1 MKSKLSWMLL
11 ILLIA
16 VANLSFA
23 QYPITKKIGNDTVVI
38 MTIRQAENINQ
49 LFDTNEKEL
58 NKIIDSLKLLKSLL
72 LDNTKKNDT
81 LTYKV
86 QESYF
91 KIEEFKFKYEE
102 NKKIYLDK
110 EKTYNKI
117 HNNDVLQKVLFSIVL
132 TFIAFRLH

>member
-1 MKSKLSWMLL
+1 
-11 ILLIA
+11 
-16 VANLSFA
+16 
-23 QYPITKKIGNDTVVI
+23 

-81 LTYKV
+81 LTFKV

>member
-1 MKSKLSWMLL
+1 MLL

-16 VANLSFA
+16 VANLSFS

-58 NKIIDSLKLLKSLL
+58 NKISDSLKLLKSLL

-110 EKTYNKI
+110 EKTYSKI

-132 TFIAFRLH
+132 TFIAFKIH

>member
-1 MKSKLSWMLL
+1 ME
-11 ILLIA
+11 
-16 VANLSFA
+16 VNLSFA
-23 QYPITKKIGNDTVVI
+23 QYPLTKKIGNDTVVI
-38 MTIRQAENINQ
+38 MTIRQAENINK
-49 LFDTNEKEL
+49 LFDDNEKEF
-58 NKIIDSLKLLKSLL
+58 NKISDSLKLLKSLL
-72 LDNTKKNDT
+72 IENNKKSDT

-132 TFIAFRLH
+132 TFIAFKIN

>member
-1 MKSKLSWMLL
+1 ME
-11 ILLIA
+11 
-16 VANLSFA
+16 ANLSFA

-49 LFDTNEKEL
+49 LFDSNEKEL
-58 NKIIDSLKLLKSLL
+58 NKISDSLKLLKSLL
-72 LDNTKKNDT
+72 VDNTKKSDSLT
-81 LTYKV
+81 LKV
-86 QESYF
+86 HASDF
-91 KIEEFKFKYEE
+91 KTEEYKFKYEE

-132 TFIAFRLH
+132 TFIAFKIN

>member
-1 MKSKLSWMLL
+1 
-11 ILLIA
+11 
-16 VANLSFA
+16 
-23 QYPITKKIGNDTVVI
+23 

-81 LTYKV
+81 LTFKV

-132 TFIAFRLH
+132 TFIAFKIN

>member
-1 MKSKLSWMLL
+1 M
-11 ILLIA
+11 I
-16 VANLSFA
+16 VEVNLSFA
-23 QYPITKKIGNDTVVI
+23 QYPLTKKIGNDTVVI

-49 LFDTNEKEL
+49 LFDTNEKEF
-58 NKIIDSLKLLKSLL
+58 NKISDSLKLLKSLL
-72 LDNTKKNDT
+72 VDNTKKNDT

-91 KIEEFKFKYEE
+91 KIEEYKFKYEE

-117 HNNDVLQKVLFSIVL
+117 HNNDVLQKVLFAIVL
-132 TFIAFRLH
+132 GFVAFKLN

>member
-1 MKSKLSWMLL
+1 
-11 ILLIA
+11 
-16 VANLSFA
+16 VEVNLSFA

-38 MTIRQAENINQ
+38 MTIRQAENINK
-49 LFDTNEKEL
+49 LFDDNEKEF
-58 NKIIDSLKLLKSLL
+58 NKISDSLKLLKSLL
-72 LDNTKKNDT
+72 IENNKKSDT

-86 QESYF
+86 QESFF

-132 TFIAFRLH
+132 TFIAFKIN

>member
-1 MKSKLSWMLL
+1 ME
-11 ILLIA
+11 
-16 VANLSFA
+16 VNLCFA

-58 NKIIDSLKLLKSLL
+58 NKINDSLNLLKGLL
-72 LDNTKKNDT
+72 LENSKKSDS
-81 LTYKV
+81 LIYKV
-86 QESYF
+86 QATDF
-91 KIEEFKFKYEE
+91 KVEEYKFKYEE

-117 HNNDVLQKVLFSIVL
+117 HNNDVLQKVLFAIVL
-132 TFIAFRLH
+132 TFIAFKTN

>member
-1 MKSKLSWMLL
+1 
-11 ILLIA
+11 
-16 VANLSFA
+16 
-23 QYPITKKIGNDTVVI
+23 
-38 MTIRQAENINQ
+38 MTIRQADNINE

-58 NKIIDSLKLLKSLL
+58 NKLSDSVKLLKALL
-72 LDNTKKNDT
+72 VENNKKSDT

-91 KIEEFKFKYEE
+91 KIEEYKFKYEE

-117 HNNDVLQKVLFSIVL
+117 HNNDVLQKVLFALVL
-132 TFIAFRLH
+132 GFVAFKLN

>member
-1 MKSKLSWMLL
+1 ME
-11 ILLIA
+11 
-16 VANLSFA
+16 VNLSFA

-49 LFDTNEKEL
+49 LFDSNEKEL
-58 NKIIDSLKLLKSLL
+58 NKISDSLKLLKSLL
-72 LDNTKKNDT
+72 LESTKKSDS
-81 LTYKV
+81 LSYKV
-86 QESYF
+86 NAADF
-91 KIEEFKFKYEE
+91 KTEEYKFKYEE

-132 TFIAFRLH
+132 TFIAFKIH

>member
-1 MKSKLSWMLL
+1 ME
-11 ILLIA
+11 
-16 VANLSFA
+16 VNLCFA

-58 NKIIDSLKLLKSLL
+58 NKINDSLNLLKGLL
-72 LDNTKKNDT
+72 LENSKKRDS
-81 LTYKV
+81 LIYKV
-86 QESYF
+86 QATDF
-91 KIEEFKFKYEE
+91 KVEEYKFKYEE

-132 TFIAFRLH
+132 TFIAFKIN

>member
-1 MKSKLSWMLL
+1 ME
-11 ILLIA
+11 
-16 VANLSFA
+16 ANLSFA

-49 LFDTNEKEL
+49 LFDNNEKEL
-58 NKIIDSLKLLKSLL
+58 NKINDSLNLLKGLL
-72 LDNTKKNDT
+72 LESSKKRDS
-81 LTYKV
+81 LIYKV
-86 QESYF
+86 QATDF
-91 KIEEFKFKYEE
+91 KVEEYKFKYEE

-132 TFIAFRLH
+132 TFIAFKIN